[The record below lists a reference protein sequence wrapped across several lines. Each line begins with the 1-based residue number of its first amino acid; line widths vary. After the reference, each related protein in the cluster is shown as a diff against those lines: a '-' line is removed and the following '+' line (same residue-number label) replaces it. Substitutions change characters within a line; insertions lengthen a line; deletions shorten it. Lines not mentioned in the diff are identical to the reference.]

1 MGSEPLFPLH
11 HRWEVMP
18 LGEVCRRGGGNVQT
32 GPFGSQ
38 LHASDYVSDGI
49 PSVMPQNIG
58 DNKILY
64 TGIAKITREDAER
77 LSKYRMREGDIVYSR
92 RGDVERRALVRKT
105 EDGWLCGTGCL
116 RIRFG
121 DEFVYPRYAAHYLGH
136 PSVREWIVRHAH
148 GATMPNL
155 NTTILSELPF
165 VLPPW
170 SAQVLIGD
178 AIEAYDR
185 KLDLNRRINQTLE
198 AMAQAIFQ
206 SWFVDFDP
214 VKAKIAAKAEGR
226 DPLRAAMTAVSGKAD
241 AELDALPPE
250 QYEQLAATAAL
261 FPDEMEESEVGEV
274 PKGWSVGTLS
284 NFASFQNGYAFK
296 TKDWTDSGHP
306 VVKIGNVK
314 PGIIDLSGCSL
325 VAHETVNGL
334 DRFALKKGDLLV
346 GMTGYVGETGLV
358 PALYSVA
365 YLNQRVGRIS
375 TVNGVSDIGYPF
387 CLVRDPAYKAYAES
401 KAHGSAQA
409 NVSGKDLM
417 DYQAVVPDAGVLK
430 IFNAQVAKIINAL
443 LSYHEENQSLAAL
456 RDTLLPRLL
465 SGELLVA
472 DAMAEAVA

>member
-1 MGSEPLFPLH
+1 MNEWQTLTLAD
-11 HRWEVMP
+11 
-18 LGEVCRRGGGNVQT
+18 VCTVITDGAHQSPKTVSRGKPMASVKDLT
-32 GPFGSQ
+32 RFGVDLTSARHIATEDFEALVKQ
-38 LHASDYVSDGI
+38 GCKPHV
-49 PSVMPQNIG
+49 G
-58 DNKILY
+58 DVL
-64 TGIAKITREDAER
+64 IAKDGNSALDTVCTVDHPLDAVLLSSVAILRPDPKCLDSVFLKFYLSSPETIDYLKSNFISGAAIPRVVLRDFKRAEIR
-77 LSKYRMREGDIVYSR
+77 LPSLDVQRRIAGVLQSIDSKI
-92 RGDVERRALVRKT
+92 
-105 EDGWLCGTGCL
+105 
-116 RIRFG
+116 
-121 DEFVYPRYAAHYLGH
+121 
-136 PSVREWIVRHAH
+136 
-148 GATMPNL
+148 
-155 NTTILSELPF
+155 
-165 VLPPW
+165 
-170 SAQVLIGD
+170 
-178 AIEAYDR
+178 
-185 KLDLNRRINQTLE
+185 DLNRRVNQTLE

-206 SWFVDFDP
+206 SWFVEFDP

-226 DPLRAAMTAVSGKAD
+226 DPLRAAMSAISGKAG

>member
-1 MGSEPLFPLH
+1 MNEWQTLTLAD
-11 HRWEVMP
+11 
-18 LGEVCRRGGGNVQT
+18 VCTVITDGAHQSPKTVSRGKPMASVKDLT
-32 GPFGSQ
+32 RFGVDLTSARHIATEDFEALVKQ
-38 LHASDYVSDGI
+38 GCKPHV
-49 PSVMPQNIG
+49 G
-58 DNKILY
+58 DVL
-64 TGIAKITREDAER
+64 IAKDGNSALDTVCTVDHPLDAVLLSSVAILRPDPKCLDSVFLKFYLSSPETIDYLKSNFISGAAIPRVVLRDFKRAEIR
-77 LSKYRMREGDIVYSR
+77 LPSLDVQRRIAGVLQSIDSKI
-92 RGDVERRALVRKT
+92 
-105 EDGWLCGTGCL
+105 
-116 RIRFG
+116 
-121 DEFVYPRYAAHYLGH
+121 
-136 PSVREWIVRHAH
+136 
-148 GATMPNL
+148 
-155 NTTILSELPF
+155 
-165 VLPPW
+165 
-170 SAQVLIGD
+170 
-178 AIEAYDR
+178 
-185 KLDLNRRINQTLE
+185 DLNRRVNQTLE

-206 SWFVDFDP
+206 SWFVEFDP

-226 DPLRAAMTAVSGKAD
+226 DPLRAAMSAISGKAD

-250 QYEQLAATAAL
+250 QREQLAATAAL

>member
-1 MGSEPLFPLH
+1 MNEWQTLTLAD
-11 HRWEVMP
+11 
-18 LGEVCRRGGGNVQT
+18 VCTVITDGAHQSPKTVSRGKPMASVKDLT
-32 GPFGSQ
+32 RFGVDLTSARHIATEDFEALVKQ
-38 LHASDYVSDGI
+38 GCKPHV
-49 PSVMPQNIG
+49 G
-58 DNKILY
+58 DVL
-64 TGIAKITREDAER
+64 IAKDGNSALDTVCTVDHPLDAVLLSSVAILRPDPKCLDSVFLKFYLSSPETIDYLKSNFISGAAIPRVVLRDFKRAEIR
-77 LSKYRMREGDIVYSR
+77 LPSLDVQRRIAGVLQSIDSKI
-92 RGDVERRALVRKT
+92 
-105 EDGWLCGTGCL
+105 
-116 RIRFG
+116 
-121 DEFVYPRYAAHYLGH
+121 
-136 PSVREWIVRHAH
+136 
-148 GATMPNL
+148 
-155 NTTILSELPF
+155 
-165 VLPPW
+165 
-170 SAQVLIGD
+170 
-178 AIEAYDR
+178 
-185 KLDLNRRINQTLE
+185 DLNRRVNQTLE

-206 SWFVDFDP
+206 SWFVEFDP
-214 VKAKIAAKAEGR
+214 VKAKIAAKQEGR
-226 DPLRAAMTAVSGKAD
+226 DPLRAAMSAISGKAG

-456 RDTLLPRLL
+456 RDTLLPKLL

>member
-1 MGSEPLFPLH
+1 MNEWQTLTLAD
-11 HRWEVMP
+11 
-18 LGEVCRRGGGNVQT
+18 VCTVITDGAHQSPKTVSRGKPMASVKDLT
-32 GPFGSQ
+32 RFGVDLTSARHIATEDFEALVKQ
-38 LHASDYVSDGI
+38 GCKPHV
-49 PSVMPQNIG
+49 G
-58 DNKILY
+58 DVL
-64 TGIAKITREDAER
+64 IAKDGNSALDTVCTVDHPLDAVLLSSVAILRTYPKCLDSVFLKFYLSSPETIDYLKSNFISGAAIPRVVLRDFKRAEIR
-77 LSKYRMREGDIVYSR
+77 LPSLDVQRRIAGVLQSIDSKI
-92 RGDVERRALVRKT
+92 
-105 EDGWLCGTGCL
+105 
-116 RIRFG
+116 
-121 DEFVYPRYAAHYLGH
+121 
-136 PSVREWIVRHAH
+136 
-148 GATMPNL
+148 
-155 NTTILSELPF
+155 
-165 VLPPW
+165 
-170 SAQVLIGD
+170 
-178 AIEAYDR
+178 
-185 KLDLNRRINQTLE
+185 DLNRRVNQTLE

-206 SWFVDFDP
+206 SWFVEFDP
-214 VKAKIAAKAEGR
+214 VKAKIAAKQEGR
-226 DPLRAAMTAVSGKAD
+226 DPLRAAMSAISGKAG

>member
-1 MGSEPLFPLH
+1 MNEWQTLTLAD
-11 HRWEVMP
+11 
-18 LGEVCRRGGGNVQT
+18 VCTVITDGAHQSPKTVSRGKPMASVKDLT
-32 GPFGSQ
+32 RFGVDLTSARHIATEDFEALVKQ
-38 LHASDYVSDGI
+38 GCKPHV
-49 PSVMPQNIG
+49 G
-58 DNKILY
+58 DVL
-64 TGIAKITREDAER
+64 IAKDGNSALDTVCTVDHPLDAVLLSSVAILRPDPKCLDSVFLKFYLSSPETIDYLKSNFISGAAIPRVVLRDFKRAEIR
-77 LSKYRMREGDIVYSR
+77 LPSLDVQRRIAGVLQSIDSKI
-92 RGDVERRALVRKT
+92 
-105 EDGWLCGTGCL
+105 
-116 RIRFG
+116 
-121 DEFVYPRYAAHYLGH
+121 
-136 PSVREWIVRHAH
+136 
-148 GATMPNL
+148 
-155 NTTILSELPF
+155 
-165 VLPPW
+165 
-170 SAQVLIGD
+170 
-178 AIEAYDR
+178 
-185 KLDLNRRINQTLE
+185 DLNRRVNQTLE

-206 SWFVDFDP
+206 SWFVEFDP
-214 VKAKIAAKAEGR
+214 VKAKIAAKQEGR

-241 AELDALPPE
+241 AEIDALPPE